1 MVEFR
6 LAGRVLAA
14 VARSGTRFRRSSH
27 LYDAASTDPE
37 KGRTDGGEICIKG
50 RRACPPVTTCLLGK
64 GASGAKVS
72 TRS

>member
-1 MVEFR
+1 MVEFC
-6 LAGRVLAA
+6 LAGRV

-37 KGRTDGGEICIKG
+37 KERTGVRFALGEKG
-50 RRACPPVTTCLLGK
+50 VSPVTTFLLGK